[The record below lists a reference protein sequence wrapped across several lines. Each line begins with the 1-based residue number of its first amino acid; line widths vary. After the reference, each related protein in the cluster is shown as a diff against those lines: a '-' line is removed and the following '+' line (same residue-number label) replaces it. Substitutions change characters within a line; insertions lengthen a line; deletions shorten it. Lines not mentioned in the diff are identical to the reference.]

1 MQKIINFGH
10 ITKENI
16 KKKKIKIG
24 CKFLF
29 ISTLLKGGLSP
40 SKNLVYYL

>member
-16 KKKKIKIG
+16 KKKKFKLAANSCSSLHYLKEDSHLPKI
-24 CKFLF
+24 
-29 ISTLLKGGLSP
+29 
-40 SKNLVYYL
+40 